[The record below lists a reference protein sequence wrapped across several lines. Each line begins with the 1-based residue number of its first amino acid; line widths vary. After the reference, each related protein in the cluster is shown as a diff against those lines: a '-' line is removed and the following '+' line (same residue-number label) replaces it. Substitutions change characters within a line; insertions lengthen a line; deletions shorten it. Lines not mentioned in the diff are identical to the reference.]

1 MSFDY
6 AVTPALACGAS
17 VAAPLRTKRT
27 FKGVLIMSQIPVA
40 VLGATG
46 SVGQRFI
53 SLLDGH
59 PWFKVVALAAS
70 DRSIGQAYSQ
80 AVRWVLND
88 PMPEYAREMVVVPAL
103 TDCIEAKIVFSA
115 RPSDLAKELE
125 PQFAQ
130 AGFAVC
136 SNASAYRRAE
146 DVPLLLPEVNAEH
159 IQLVKTQRQQR
170 GWSGCILTN
179 PNCTSTGFTVALKA
193 LDDAFGVK
201 KAFAVSMQALSGAG
215 YPGVPSLDIMDNV
228 IPNINGEEE
237 KVEWEPRKMLG
248 RLTLT
253 SPSSAAGTPPRA
265 SIQLADIGFSAHTNR
280 VAVTDGHTVCA
291 SVELARPPAPEEAEA
306 VLREYAAPLAARELP
321 SSPQPVIE
329 VRSEADRPQPRLDRL
344 TGRGMTTIVG
354 RVRHD
359 PLLSLKFVVL
369 SHNTIRGAAGGS
381 IYNAELLV
389 KENLL

>member
-1 MSFDY
+1 MS
-6 AVTPALACGAS
+6 P
-17 VAAPLRTKRT
+17 
-27 FKGVLIMSQIPVA
+27 SQIPVA

-59 PWFKVVALAAS
+59 PWFRVIALAAS
-70 DRSIGQAYSQ
+70 DRSVGQTYSQ
-80 AVRWVLND
+80 AARWVLNE
-88 PMPEYAREMVVVPAL
+88 PMPDYAREMVVVPASP
-103 TDCIEAKIVFSA
+103 DCIDAKIVFSA
-115 RPSDLAKELE
+115 LHNEVAKDCE

-136 SNASAYRRAE
+136 SNASSYRRDE
-146 DVPLLLPEVNAEH
+146 DVPLLLPEINADH
-159 IQLVKTQRQQR
+159 VHLVEVQRQQR

-179 PNCTSTGFTVALKA
+179 PNCTSTGLTVALKA

-201 KAFAVSMQALSGAG
+201 KVFAVSLQALSGAG
-215 YPGVPSLDIMDNV
+215 YPGVSSLDIIDNV
-228 IPNINGEEE
+228 IPNIKGEEE

-248 RLTLT
+248 KLNH
-253 SPSSAAGTPPRA
+253 SKVH
-265 SIQLADIGFSAHTNR
+265 LADIQFSVHTNR
-280 VAVTDGHTVCA
+280 VAVIDGHTVCA
-291 SVELARPPAPEEAEA
+291 SLELSSPAEPEAAEA
-306 VLREYAAPLAARELP
+306 ILREYRAPASARELP
-321 SSPQPVIE
+321 SSPRPVIE

-344 TGRGMTTIVG
+344 TGKGMTTVVG
-354 RVRHD
+354 RVRRD
-359 PLLSLKFVVL
+359 PILDLKLVVL